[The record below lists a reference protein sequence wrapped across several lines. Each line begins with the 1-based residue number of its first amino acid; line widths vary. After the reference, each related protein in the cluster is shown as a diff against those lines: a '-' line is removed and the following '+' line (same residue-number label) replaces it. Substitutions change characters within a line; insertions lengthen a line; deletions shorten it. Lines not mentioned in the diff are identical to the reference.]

1 MLGGEAIAHS
11 HHNGLGRA
19 RHAAANGVVRFEI
32 ADHESA
38 AVAPEKSGL
47 EPRRPFRRVDAQN
60 DLAAGVVD
68 SALDNRSDRDT
79 TPVRR
84 RQQTPGAA
92 KFADLL
98 AADGLARE
106 WGYDAQKH
114 LRLSVESAGTQP
126 SRHARARHRRDL

>member
-1 MLGGEAIAHS
+1 MMLAP
-11 HHNGLGRA
+11 GLKSPLSYP
-19 RHAAANGVVRFEI
+19 AATNGVVRFEI

-47 EPRRPFRRVDAQN
+47 EPRRPFRRVDAQD
-60 DLAAGVVD
+60 DLAAGSVD

-92 KFADLL
+92 KLADLF
-98 AADGLARE
+98 AADGLARK
-106 WGYDAQKH
+106 WGYEAQKQP
-114 LRLSVESAGTQP
+114 RLSVEPVGTQP
-126 SRHARARHRRDL
+126 SRHARAGHRRDLHAYCI